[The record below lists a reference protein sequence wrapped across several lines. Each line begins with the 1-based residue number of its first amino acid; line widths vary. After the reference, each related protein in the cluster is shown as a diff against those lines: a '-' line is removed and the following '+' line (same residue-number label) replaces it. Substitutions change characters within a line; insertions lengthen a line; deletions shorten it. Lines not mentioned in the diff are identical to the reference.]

1 MEAFFIESIKEYGYI
16 ILFFWSILEGE
27 SGLVMAGLLSHT
39 GDMNLF
45 LAIFIAGLG
54 GFAGD
59 QLYFYIGRFNKSYV
73 HRKLKQQKRK
83 LALAHLLLKKHG
95 WPIIF
100 LQRYLYGLRTIIP
113 IAIGLTGYSAKKYA
127 LINLIAAWCWSSVII
142 LPVWYFGNEILSVIT
157 YGREHW
163 YFALPLV
170 AILIGIVYYYINS
183 IDTKTL
189 KNKAHQN

>member
-95 WPIIF
+95 WLIIF

>member
-1 MEAFFIESIKEYGYI
+1 
-16 ILFFWSILEGE
+16 
-27 SGLVMAGLLSHT
+27 
-39 GDMNLF
+39 
-45 LAIFIAGLG
+45 
-54 GFAGD
+54 
-59 QLYFYIGRFNKSYV
+59 
-73 HRKLKQQKRK
+73 
-83 LALAHLLLKKHG
+83 
-95 WPIIF
+95 
-100 LQRYLYGLRTIIP
+100 
-113 IAIGLTGYSAKKYA
+113 
-127 LINLIAAWCWSSVII
+127 VII